1 MYLEIERKFL
11 VKGDFKPF
19 VTRTVR
25 IVQAYLCVSEQRT
38 VRVRIKG
45 ARAFLTIKG
54 ASDANGFSRQEF
66 EYEIPVADA
75 EELLHL
81 SPCPVIEKERHLVP
95 YGNHTFEVDVFHGI
109 NEGLILAELELQS
122 EHEAYERPEWLG
134 EEVTGDKRY
143 YNAFMAAQSANRL

>member
-1 MYLEIERKFL
+1 VSLEIERKFL

-19 VTRTVR
+19 VIGAVK

-38 VRVRIKG
+38 IRIRIKG
-45 ARAFLTIKG
+45 DKAFLTVKG

-75 EELLHL
+75 EALLQM
-81 SPCPVIEKERHLVP
+81 SPYLAIEKERNLVP
-95 YGNHTFEVDVFHGI
+95 WKNHVFEVDVFHGS

-122 EHEAYERPEWLG
+122 EDEAYEKPEWLG
-134 EEVTGDKRY
+134 EEVTGNRRY
-143 YNAFMAAQSANRL
+143 YNAFMAAQSTDHL